1 MNIFELSASL
11 TLDMKDYENDL
22 NQAENKANKSGSK
35 IGKFF
40 NELGNRA
47 DDSGKKVESLGN
59 GFTVMKGAL
68 ANLAGKYLSQ
78 AIDGIKNLAGE
89 AISSSDSL
97 KKFESTMQFAGYDG
111 KQIEKAR
118 DDMKEYADKT
128 VYDLQTISNTTAQ
141 LAANGIPNYE
151 KLTEAA
157 GNLNAVAGGN
167 SDTFRSVAMML
178 TQTAGAGKL
187 TTENWNQLADAIPGA
202 SGKVQEALKKNGAYT
217 GDFRDAMAKGQITA
231 DEFNKAI
238 MDLGFTDAAAKAA
251 TSTDTFEGA
260 MGNMQA
266 AVVDGLMKIYDAIG
280 SENITGFINN
290 ISDFVSTIIPP
301 IETAVSWFVENLPQI
316 APLLAGIGTGLGV
329 ILVAQK
335 VEAMVTAFEAWRT
348 ATEGMT
354 LAQAALNAV
363 QLANPIG
370 LIIAGIAA
378 LVAAFVTLWNTS
390 DSFRNFW
397 IGVWDGIQTVAGTVV
412 DAIVG
417 FFTETLPNGIKAMLE
432 FVAMAQIKYWEF
444 LGATIVKVAEF
455 GASIGQKAVEA
466 GSKFLS
472 NIISFISQLPS
483 KIWSVLTNVIG
494 RVASFAVSLASEGA
508 SAAKGL
514 ADNIINGIKHLP
526 KEMLNWG
533 KDMIQ
538 GLIDGIK
545 SMIGHVGN
553 AVKGV
558 ADKIKNFLHF
568 SRPDEG
574 PLREYEKWM
583 PDMIRGLTSSL
594 DKASPSLIN
603 KVKDLAQDMSDS
615 LNIGGTVKGNIDI
628 GDFNLEDFDPDDF
641 DPRGKGPR
649 PAGGAAGGATY
660 IINVNQPVS
669 TPDEMANAIRVES
682 QYGLIEGVP
691 I

>member
-1 MNIFELSASL
+1 MERLIADANDWAEANGKAADLSIDSFSDVVTAI
-11 TLDMKDYENDL
+11 DYIQQKQGVAGTTARE
-22 NQAENKANKSGSK
+22 AATTISGS
-35 IGKFF
+35 IGSVKAAWQ
-40 NELGNRA
+40 NLLTGIA
-47 DDSGKKVESLGN
+47 DPENQDIGQL
-59 GFTVMKGAL
+59 
-68 ANLAGKYLSQ
+68 
-78 AIDGIKNLAGE
+78 
-89 AISSSDSL
+89 
-97 KKFESTMQFAGYDG
+97 
-111 KQIEKAR
+111 
-118 DDMKEYADKT
+118 
-128 VYDLQTISNTTAQ
+128 ISNFAKS
-141 LAANGIPNYE
+141 LI
-151 KLTEAA
+151 
-157 GNLNAVAGGN
+157 
-167 SDTFRSVAMML
+167 VAMKNSLPRIREIVEGMSEAVKEIWNEVL
-178 TQTAGAGKL
+178 PELEVQFPELKPVIDKL
-187 TTENWNQLADAIPGA
+187 QW
-202 SGKVQEALKKNGAYT
+202 LKDNGPV
-217 GDFRDAMAKGQITA
+217 I
-231 DEFNKAI
+231 
-238 MDLGFTDAAAKAA
+238 
-251 TSTDTFEGA
+251 
-260 MGNMQA
+260 A
-266 AVVDGLMKIYDAIG
+266 AV
-280 SENITGFINN
+280 
-290 ISDFVSTIIPP
+290 
-301 IETAVSWFVENLPQI
+301 I
-316 APLLAGIGTGLGV
+316 AGV
-329 ILVAQK
+329 
-335 VEAMVTAFEAWRT
+335 VTAFETFTAVEKAVT
-348 ATEGMT
+348 IATEIMNGTMM
-354 LAQAALNAV
+354 
-363 QLANPIG
+363 ANPIG
-370 LIIAGIAA
+370 LIIAAIAG
-378 LVAAFVTLWNTS
+378 LVVAFITLWNTS
-390 DSFRNFW
+390 EDFRNFW
-397 IGVWDGIQTVAGTVV
+397 IGLWDAIKTTVGTVV

-432 FVAMAQIKYWEF
+432 FVAMIPIKYWEF

-455 GASIGQKAVEA
+455 VASIGQKAVEA

-483 KIWSVLTNVIG
+483 NIWKFLTSVITN
-494 RVASFAVSLASEGA
+494 VASFAGNLASKGA

-545 SMIGHVGN
+545 NMIGKVGD

-558 ADKIKNFLHF
+558 ADKIKGFLHF

-615 LNIGGTVKGNIDI
+615 FKIGGTVKGNIDI
-628 GDFNLEDFDPDDF
+628 GDFNLGDFDPDDF

>member
-1 MNIFELSASL
+1 MNLFELSAML
-11 TLDMKDYENDL
+11 VLEKDGYDKGLDD
-22 NQAENKANKSGSK
+22 AEREAKKTGSK
-35 IGKFF
+35 IGGVFD
-40 NELGNRA
+40 EIGNKSE
-47 DDSGKKVESLGN
+47 DSGKKVESLGN
-59 GFTVMKGAL
+59 GFTIMKGAL
-68 ANLAGKYLSQ
+68 ANLVGNYLSQ

-141 LAANGIPNYE
+141 LAANGVPNYE

-167 SDTFRSVAMML
+167 SDTFQSVAMVL

-187 TTENWNQLADAIPGA
+187 TTENWNQLANAIPGA
-202 SGKVQEALKKNGAYT
+202 SGKLQEALQANGAYT
-217 GDFRDAMAKGQITA
+217 GEFRDAMAKGQITA

-238 MDLGFTDAAAKAA
+238 MDLGFTDAAQKAA

-260 MGNMQA
+260 AGNLQA
-266 AVVDGLMKIYDAIG
+266 AITDGLMKIYDAIG
-280 SENITGFINN
+280 SENITGFINTLTD
-290 ISDFVSTIIPP
+290 SVSNVIPP

-316 APLLAGIGTGLGV
+316 APLLAGIGTGLAA

-335 VEAMVTAFEAWRT
+335 IEAMVAAFEKWRT

-390 DSFRNFW
+390 ESFRNFW

-412 DAIVG
+412 GAIVG

-432 FVAMAQIKYWEF
+432 FVAMIPIKYWEF

-483 KIWSVLTNVIG
+483 KIWSVLSNVIG
-494 RVASFAVSLASEGA
+494 KVASFAVSLASKGA
-508 SAAKGL
+508 DAAKNL
-514 ADNIINGIKHLP
+514 AKNIINGIKHLP

-545 SMIGHVGN
+545 GMISKVGD

-603 KVKDLAQDMSDS
+603 KVKDLASDMSDS
-615 LNIGGTVKGNIDI
+615 LKIGGTVKGKINIDT
-628 GDFNLEDFDPDDF
+628 DDFDPKDFDF
-641 DPRGKGPR
+641 DPRGKGSH
-649 PAGGAAGGATY
+649 PAGGTAGGATY

>member
-1 MNIFELSASL
+1 MNLFELSAML
-11 TLDMKDYENDL
+11 VLEKDGYDKGLDD
-22 NQAENKANKSGSK
+22 AEREAKKSGSK
-35 IGKFF
+35 IDGVFNDLGKKA
-40 NELGNRA
+40 E
-47 DDSGKKVESLGN
+47 DSGKKVESLGN

-68 ANLAGKYLSQ
+68 ANLAGNYLSQ

-141 LAANGIPNYE
+141 LAANGVPNYE

-167 SDTFRSVAMML
+167 SDTFQSVAMVL

-187 TTENWNQLADAIPGA
+187 TTENWNQLANAIPGA
-202 SGKVQEALKKNGAYT
+202 SGKIQEALQANGAYT
-217 GDFRDAMAKGQITA
+217 GEFRDAMAKGQITA

-238 MDLGFTDAAAKAA
+238 MDLGFTDAAQQAA

-260 MGNMQA
+260 IGNLQA
-266 AVVDGLMKIYDAIG
+266 ATTDGLMKIYDAIG
-280 SENITGFINN
+280 SENITGFINTLT
-290 ISDFVSTIIPP
+290 DTVSNVIPP

-316 APLLAGIGTGLGV
+316 APLLTGIGTGLAA

-335 VEAMVTAFEAWRT
+335 IEAMVAAFEKWRT

-390 DSFRNFW
+390 ESFRNFW
-397 IGVWDGIQTVAGTVV
+397 IGVWDGIQSTVGTVV
-412 DAIVG
+412 GAIVG

-432 FVAMAQIKYWEF
+432 FVAMIPIKYWEF

-483 KIWSVLTNVIG
+483 KIWSVLSNVIG
-494 RVASFAVSLASEGA
+494 KVASFAVSLASKGA
-508 SAAKGL
+508 DAAKNL
-514 ADNIINGIKHLP
+514 AKNIINGIKHLP

-545 SMIGHVGN
+545 NMIGKVGD

-574 PLREYEKWM
+574 PLREYEQWM

-603 KVKDLAQDMSDS
+603 KVKDLASDMSDS
-615 LNIGGTVKGNIDI
+615 LKIDGTVNAMSEFHQIP
-628 GDFNLEDFDPDDF
+628 EDFDSS
-641 DPRGKGPR
+641 
-649 PAGGAAGGATY
+649 GGSFRSIGGGSTY